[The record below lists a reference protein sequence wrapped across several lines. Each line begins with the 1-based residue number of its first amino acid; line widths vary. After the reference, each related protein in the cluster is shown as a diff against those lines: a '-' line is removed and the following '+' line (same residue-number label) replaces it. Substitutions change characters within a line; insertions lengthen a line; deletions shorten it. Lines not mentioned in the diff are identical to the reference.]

1 MKIAVFGSSGLL
13 GVKIIGRLL
22 ESEIE
27 VVGIQ
32 RSHENQNISATII
45 SGDIKEIIDWSFL
58 EGVDQVIYL
67 VSAGSPGNKILTISD
82 YINDD
87 FNVLM
92 TVYKKALDFNVA
104 RFIYFS
110 SAGALYRNSSKESDA
125 VVPTSPYGVNKLL
138 CESFLLSQKGKMK
151 ALILR
156 ISNVYGTGLSND
168 SYGVIP
174 NWIALARRGKPLV
187 SWVPMSTQKD
197 FIYIDDLLNIL
208 ANLVGKPD
216 VAGLLNVSVGESSSL
231 EDIYSIIYKKYQPT
245 LELNHK
251 YVSVSND
258 GINNSKLLG
267 VLKDYKFLS
276 LQDGINLIMNE
287 EDLHT

>member
-22 ESEIE
+22 ESDIE

-67 VSAGSPGNKILTISD
+67 VSAGSPGNKTLTISD
-82 YINDD
+82 YIHDD

-125 VVPTSPYGVNKLL
+125 VAPTSPYGVNKLL

-174 NWIALARRGKPLV
+174 NWIALARSGKPLV

-208 ANLVGKPD
+208 ANLVGKSE
-216 VAGLLNVSVGESSSL
+216 VAGLLNVSAGESSSL

-245 LELNHK
+245 LKLNHK

>member
-1 MKIAVFGSSGLL
+1 MQNLIWNKRLIKTLLKLSSDENSCIRVFGLL

-67 VSAGSPGNKILTISD
+67 VSAGSPGNKTLTISD

-110 SAGALYRNSSKESDA
+110 SAGALYRNSSE
-125 VVPTSPYGVNKLL
+125 
-138 CESFLLSQKGKMK
+138 
-151 ALILR
+151 R
-156 ISNVYGTGLSND
+156 I
-168 SYGVIP
+168 
-174 NWIALARRGKPLV
+174 
-187 SWVPMSTQKD
+187 
-197 FIYIDDLLNIL
+197 
-208 ANLVGKPD
+208 
-216 VAGLLNVSVGESSSL
+216 
-231 EDIYSIIYKKYQPT
+231 
-245 LELNHK
+245 
-251 YVSVSND
+251 
-258 GINNSKLLG
+258 
-267 VLKDYKFLS
+267 
-276 LQDGINLIMNE
+276 
-287 EDLHT
+287 